1 MSRFDPKN
9 IYDRPQIQMIPLIDV
24 LFFALVFFM
33 VLSVYYHVEAQMDIQ
48 IPQATQ
54 AHDIKGIGTQ
64 IIVNVTVDGK
74 YIVNGRPLSEAAL
87 GDVLRQL
94 TALSRQ
100 QSVII
105 RADQKTFHKY
115 VIAVLDA
122 CARNNIRD
130 VSFATAESQE

>member
-24 LFFALVFFM
+24 LFFTLVFFM
-33 VLSVYYHVEAQMDIQ
+33 VLSVYYNFEAQMDIH
-48 IPQATQ
+48 IPQASS

-64 IIVNVTVDGK
+64 IVINVTSNGKFIVNS
-74 YIVNGRPLSEAAL
+74 RMLSASAL
-87 GDVLRQL
+87 DNVLHQL
-94 TALSRQ
+94 TALSPQ

-105 RADQKTFHKY
+105 RADQKTYHKY
-115 VIAVLDA
+115 VIQVLDA

-130 VSFATAESQE
+130 VSFATSENQQ

>member
-33 VLSVYYHVEAQMDIQ
+33 VLSVFYHVEAEMDIH
-48 IPQATQ
+48 IPRASQAK
-54 AHDIKGIGTQ
+54 DMRGIGTQ
-64 IIVNVTVDGK
+64 IIVNITANGQF
-74 YIVNGRPLSEAAL
+74 IVNGRTLSEEKLA
-87 GDVLRQL
+87 DVLHEL
-94 TALSRQ
+94 TALSQ

-105 RADQKTFHKY
+105 RADQKTYHQY
-115 VIAVLDA
+115 VISVLDA

-130 VSFATAESQE
+130 VSFATSENQS

>member
-24 LFFALVFFM
+24 LFFTLVFFM
-33 VLSVYYHVEAQMDIQ
+33 VLSVYYNFEAQMDIH
-48 IPQATQ
+48 IPQASS

-64 IIVNVTVDGK
+64 IVINVTANGKFIVNS
-74 YIVNGRPLSEAAL
+74 RMLSAPAL
-87 GDVLRQL
+87 DNVLHQL
-94 TALSRQ
+94 TALSPQ

-105 RADQKTFHKY
+105 RADQKTYHKY
-115 VIAVLDA
+115 VIQVLDA

-130 VSFATAESQE
+130 VSFATSENQQ

>member
-24 LFFALVFFM
+24 LFFTLVFFM
-33 VLSVYYHVEAQMDIQ
+33 VLSVYYHVEAEMDIH

-54 AHDIKGIGTQ
+54 ARDIKGIGTQ
-64 IIVNVTVDGK
+64 IIVNITVDGK
-74 YIVNGRPLSEAAL
+74 FIVNGRTLSQAAL
-87 GDVLRQL
+87 ENMLHEL
-94 TALSRQ
+94 TALSQQ

-105 RADQKTFHKY
+105 RADQKTYHKY

-130 VSFATAESQE
+130 VSFATSENQE